1 MAERLY
7 EDVRIEGHLIDS
19 LMVPQIMD
27 DVMDLEGE
35 FEFLSFDVG
44 RTKTDISRAV
54 FRIYGRDRAHLE
66 ELLTAVQEHGAV
78 AVAPEDAVLAAAPA
92 DGVFPDDFYST
103 TNLETFV
110 RVAGEWVRVA
120 QPEMD
125 CGVRVTSH
133 REAAAGVDGEVAAGS
148 AAAVRAETAAVRA
161 ETVPLSDV
169 RRGERFVVGHHGI
182 RVVPLQR
189 PRESQPFEF
198 MASAV
203 SSEKPKAQIVHEVAR
218 LLRRVR
224 DEGRLTIAVVGPAV
238 VHTGSA
244 AQLARLIRAGYVG
257 ALFGGNAVA
266 THDIES
272 NLYGTSLGIDMES
285 GMPVPGGHEHHLRAI
300 NTIRR
305 CGSIAAAIDQGL
317 LTSGLMHTLVT
328 TGTPFVLAGSIR
340 DDGPLPEV
348 ITDVMEAQ
356 RVMRSYAQR
365 AGACLMLSTM
375 LHSIATGNLL
385 PAAVHT
391 VCVDIN
397 PAVVTK
403 LADRGSFQTIGVVT
417 DVGLFVEQLADALED
432 GAA

>member
-1 MAERLY
+1 MAERPY

-35 FEFLSFDVG
+35 FEILSFDVG
-44 RTKTDISRAV
+44 RTKTAISRAV

-78 AVAPEDAVLAAAPA
+78 AVAPEDAILAAAPA

-125 CGVRVTSH
+125 CGVRVTAH
-133 REAAAGVDGEVAAGS
+133 LEAV
-148 AAAVRAETAAVRA
+148 AAVRA

-317 LTSGLMHTLVT
+317 LTGGLMHTLVT

-348 ITDVMEAQ
+348 ITDVIEAQ

-432 GAA
+432 GPV